1 MLQDNFATNLKT
13 TKLEELNKFTGI
25 KNFKNS
31 DKKNII
37 EIYKNSFIYE
47 SNICKNYEIV
57 KVVGKSK

>member
-37 EIYKNSFIYE
+37 EIYKNHLYMNQIF
-47 SNICKNYEIV
+47 V
-57 KVVGKSK
+57 KITK